1 MTLEVGSVV
10 VFVLGS
16 PEMIVYS
23 MSDTKVKCKW
33 FCTQGRLHRSS
44 FNGRELIP
52 TGQKFTIDQP
62 KLKLVDEIIRS

>member
-1 MTLEVGSVV
+1 MSLEVGSVV

-23 MSDTKVKCKW
+23 VSDKKVKCKW
-33 FCTQGRLHRSS
+33 FCTKGRLHKSS

-52 TGQKFTIDQP
+52 TGQKFIIDQP
-62 KLKLVDEIIRS
+62 QNKLFEDIIKS